1 MSRNRRNESA
11 AVRFGPLVKVFL
23 LCAFIGGSGV
33 GYVWQKNQIY
43 ELGRMIKQC
52 ELKLDELRRQN
63 KLRSDTLAQLRSP
76 AALDARVRDL
86 RLNLAAPRQN
96 QILQLPEWRP
106 SPRTPRRKPVRPAP
120 RRSRERNDFSA
131 NPEFF
136 AAVRVRWPCQRNTGP
151 MRAVGDL

>member
-43 ELGRMIKQC
+43 ALGRQIKQC

-63 KLRSDTLAQLRSP
+63 TERANTLAQLRSP
-76 AALDARVRDL
+76 AALDARVREL
-86 RLNLAAPRQN
+86 RLQLAEPKPH
-96 QILQLPEWRP
+96 QILRLPEWA
-106 SPRTPRRKPVRPAP
+106 PVPANPLRPAGG
-120 RRSRERNDFSA
+120 A
-131 NPEFF
+131 AF
-136 AAVRVRWPCQRNTGP
+136 A
-151 MRAVGDL
+151 RAE